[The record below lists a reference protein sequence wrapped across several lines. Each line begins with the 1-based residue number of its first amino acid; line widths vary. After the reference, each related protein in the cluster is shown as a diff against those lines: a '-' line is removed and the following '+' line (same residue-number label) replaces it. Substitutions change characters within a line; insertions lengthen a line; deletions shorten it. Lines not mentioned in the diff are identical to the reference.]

1 MELLDGLK
9 TDVADNNSA
18 MNEKRAQEAA
28 LTEKVRPCTKGTH
41 TMRAI
46 FVVVVFFLMVCVA
59 RRAVPAAGRGA

>member
-28 LTEKVRPCTKGTH
+28 LTEKVRMRSHCPQRPHTKS
-41 TMRAI
+41 
-46 FVVVVFFLMVCVA
+46 
-59 RRAVPAAGRGA
+59 